1 MLQALGVNEVYER
14 MAAAPADLC
23 APRVVYDARGNR
35 HGRHGMK
42 QRHHRQHRSRATL
55 HDDVDDDNEALLQA
69 STTSMWSTAHNNN
82 NSQYGPRDGHTGA
95 HYSGTS
101 DTDYEADAA
110 MPRSARA
117 SAAHVGLLAK
127 RSPAVLRQPSVGTLA
142 PLTFATPHRPGTTA
156 NAVPPPATT
165 TGAGA
170 ATGAHLPAPGRR
182 PELERAMKS
191 IDDRQ
196 SKQRA
201 SAARRRRQRRRR
213 RQQRNSTSM
222 LPSSSSSAPSNQQQG
237 KHRHSGTSAA
247 TTADAQPVRPSV
259 SDSAGSI
266 DGPQVTP
273 VAVSARSRRAEFV
286 RMATEASIH
295 ETATRTVSV
304 RQLPPRLQLDA
315 LQRQRT
321 ARNLWPEGSAADAA
335 APRMSDSDPNQSTED
350 AAPPAGRRGA
360 GRHVGGGGYRSG
372 PEGGDG
378 QVVVVKLPANLA
390 SERVAAARL
399 VTRVEAM
406 LRNVYKAAAQDKTS
420 WPANSGGSSSS
431 NSDTRWRQRARGA
444 GGQSK
449 RKPRRPSYADEQHLV
464 PTYPSCRYSQCTP
477 STL

>member
-1 MLQALGVNEVYER
+1 
-14 MAAAPADLC
+14 
-23 APRVVYDARGNR
+23 
-35 HGRHGMK
+35 
-42 QRHHRQHRSRATL
+42 
-55 HDDVDDDNEALLQA
+55 
-69 STTSMWSTAHNNN
+69 
-82 NSQYGPRDGHTGA
+82 
-95 HYSGTS
+95 
-101 DTDYEADAA
+101 

-142 PLTFATPHRPGTTA
+142 PLTFATPHRPGATA
-156 NAVPPPATT
+156 NAAPPPATT

-170 ATGAHLPAPGRR
+170 ATGVHLPAPGRR

-213 RQQRNSTSM
+213 RQQRHSTSM
-222 LPSSSSSAPSNQQQG
+222 LPSSSSSSATANQQQG
-237 KHRHSGTSAA
+237 MHRHSSTSAA

-350 AAPPAGRRGA
+350 AAPAAGRG
-360 GRHVGGGGYRSG
+360 GGGGGYRSG

-406 LRNVYKAAAQDKTS
+406 LRNVYKAAAQNKTS
-420 WPANSGGSSSS
+420 WPANSSGSSSS

-444 GGQSK
+444 EGHSR
-449 RKPRRPSYADEQHLV
+449 RKPRRASYADEQHLV
-464 PTYPSCRYSQCTP
+464 STNPACRCLQCTP
-477 STL
+477 IHTLISLDLVCACTCTAWFGLSAM